1 MAGTFGPEL
10 EGRGFGFWTQTIW
23 AQLLQSD
30 GTREQISFLAH
41 DGHVGFTFSGQETQ
55 RLKTVRRARS
65 ASYLRLTERRV
76 MGMSEVMAVEEEPRA
91 SRARK
96 RGYKGGEK

>member
-10 EGRGFGFWTQTIW
+10 EGRGFGLRTQTIW

-41 DGHVGFTFSGQETQ
+41 DGHVGFTFSGQLTQ
-55 RLKTVRRARS
+55 RLKTVRRVRS
-65 ASYLRLTERRV
+65 TSYLRLTERRV
-76 MGMSEVMAVEEEPRA
+76 MGVLESMAVVEEPRA
-91 SRARK
+91 SRARSG
-96 RGYKGGEK
+96 GYKGGKK